1 MCYGAAMNDYRDC
14 IGFLLAKASQRVS
27 GVFKA
32 RLRPYGLTPVQNL
45 ILSALREEDGVPVGE
60 IGRKLALDT
69 ATLTGTL
76 DRMAQAGWVEK
87 RPDPEDGRVVRVW
100 MTERARE
107 AGAALQREIQE
118 INAEVLAP
126 FTLEERIVLKR
137 LLREF
142 QAEHAR
148 TAEASSG

>member
-1 MCYGAAMNDYRDC
+1 MNDYQDC

-27 GVFKA
+27 GVFKT

-60 IGRKLALDT
+60 IGRKLGLDT

-76 DRMAQAGWVEK
+76 DRMAQAGWLEK
-87 RPDPEDGRVVRVW
+87 RPDPDDGRVVRVW
-100 MTERARE
+100 TTGKARE
-107 AGAALQREIQE
+107 AGDDLQREIQR
-118 INAEVLAP
+118 INAEVLDR
-126 FTLEERIVLKR
+126 FTLEERVLLKR

-142 QAEHAR
+142 QADPG
-148 TAEASSG
+148 TPPGGSSGGYY